1 MGRHVGLRLFVFFGS
16 FIVVFHVFSLP
27 IVAFERLLRL
37 QHSPLCRQSMIFS
50 FVVMVDQFVKRTH
63 SQGRIAYPRT

>member
-1 MGRHVGLRLFVFFGS
+1 
-16 FIVVFHVFSLP
+16 
-27 IVAFERLLRL
+27 LRL